1 MYSLLNAAS
10 WTEFIENMNGLETSQ
25 RELLGQVFNI
35 ISIVLWV
42 VLAIVG
48 AIGSI
53 YAIYLGVQLAR
64 ADEQGK
70 RDDAKKHLITTVI
83 AVGVTI
89 ALILV
94 FNIFLP
100 MLLDA
105 FGVGQSVTSGGGGN
119 QEEEDPSQGGEA
131 GAMITLFSNFAN
143 MIKCRF

>member
-1 MYSLLNAAS
+1 M
-10 WTEFIENMNGLETSQ
+10 
-25 RELLGQVFNI
+25 
-35 ISIVLWV
+35 
-42 VLAIVG
+42 
-48 AIGSI
+48 
-53 YAIYLGVQLAR
+53 
-64 ADEQGK
+64 K

-105 FGVGQSVTSGGGGN
+105 FGVGQSVTEGGGN
-119 QEEEDPSQGGEA
+119 TEGEDPSQTGG
-131 GAMITLFSNFAN
+131 MITLFSNFAN

>member
-10 WTEFIENMNGLETSQ
+10 WTEFIENMSGLETSQ

-105 FGVGQSVTSGGGGN
+105 FGVGQSVTEGDGN
-119 QEEEDPSQGGEA
+119 QGEDPSQTGG
-131 GAMITLFSNFAN
+131 MITLFSNFAN

>member
-10 WTEFIENMNGLETSQ
+10 WTEFIENMSGLETSQ

-100 MLLDA
+100 MILDA
-105 FGVGQSVTSGGGGN
+105 FGVGQSVTGGGGN
-119 QEEEDPSQGGEA
+119 QEEEDPSQTGG
-131 GAMITLFSNFAN
+131 MITLFSNFAN

>member
-10 WTEFIENMNGLETSQ
+10 WTEFIENMSGLETSQ

-105 FGVGQSVTSGGGGN
+105 FGVGQSVTEGGENQGGN
-119 QEEEDPSQGGEA
+119 QEEDPSQTGG
-131 GAMITLFSNFAN
+131 MITLFSNFAN

>member
-1 MYSLLNAAS
+1 MYSLLNYADS
-10 WTEFIENMNGLETSQ
+10 WTDFIDNMSGLDDQ
-25 RELLGQVFNI
+25 KDLLGQVFNI

-83 AVGVTI
+83 AVGVTV

-100 MLLDA
+100 MILDA
-105 FGVGQSVTSGGGGN
+105 FKVGQSINTGN
-119 QEEEDPSQGGEA
+119 QGEDPNQPGTTTG
-131 GAMITLFSNFAN
+131 MITLFSNFAN

>member
-1 MYSLLNAAS
+1 MYSLINYADS
-10 WTEFIENMNGLETSQ
+10 WTDFISNMQGIEGQRDLLTS
-25 RELLGQVFNI
+25 VFSI

-70 RDDAKKHLITTVI
+70 RDDAKKHLITTCI
-83 AVGVTI
+83 AVGVTA

-94 FNIFLP
+94 FNVFLP

-105 FGVGQSVTSGGGGN
+105 FGVGKSVTGGGGGLEG
-119 QEEEDPSQGGEA
+119 EEGEQPGGQS
-131 GAMITLFSNFAN
+131 MITLFSNFAN
-143 MIKCRF
+143 MIKCRL

>member
-1 MYSLLNAAS
+1 MYSLLNYADS
-10 WTEFIENMNGLETSQ
+10 WTDFIDNMDGLDNQ
-25 RELLGQVFNI
+25 KELLGQVFNI

-105 FGVGQSVTSGGGGN
+105 FGVGQSVTEGGGNQGGGN
-119 QEEEDPSQGGEA
+119 QEEDPSQTGG
-131 GAMITLFSNFAN
+131 MITLFSNFAN

>member
-1 MYSLLNAAS
+1 MYSLLNYADS
-10 WTEFIENMNGLETSQ
+10 WTDFINNMSGLEDQ
-25 RELLGQVFNI
+25 KELLGQVFNI

-70 RDDAKKHLITTVI
+70 RDDAKKHLITTVV
-83 AVGVTI
+83 AVGVTV

-100 MLLDA
+100 MILDA

-119 QEEEDPSQGGEA
+119 QEEEDPSQTGG
-131 GAMITLFSNFAN
+131 MITLFSNFAN

>member
-1 MYSLLNAAS
+1 MYSLLNYADS
-10 WTEFIENMNGLETSQ
+10 WTDFINNMSGLDDQ
-25 RELLGQVFNI
+25 KDLLGQVFNI

-105 FGVGQSVTSGGGGN
+105 FGVGQSVTEGGGN
-119 QEEEDPSQGGEA
+119 QEEDPSQTGG
-131 GAMITLFSNFAN
+131 MITLFSNFAN

>member
-10 WTEFIENMNGLETSQ
+10 WTEFIENMSGLETSQ

-83 AVGVTI
+83 AVGVTV

-100 MLLDA
+100 MILDA
-105 FGVGQSVTSGGGGN
+105 FKVGQSVTSGGGGN
-119 QEEEDPSQGGEA
+119 QGEDPNQGGEA

>member
-1 MYSLLNAAS
+1 MYSLLNYADS
-10 WTEFIENMNGLETSQ
+10 WSDFISNMSGLNDQ
-25 RELLGQVFNI
+25 KDLLMQVFNI
-35 ISIVLWV
+35 ISIILWV

-83 AVGVTI
+83 AVGVTV

-100 MLLDA
+100 MVLDA
-105 FGVGQSVTSGGGGN
+105 FKVGQSLDGSNNQEIEGGN
-119 QEEEDPSQGGEA
+119 
-131 GAMITLFSNFAN
+131 GAITLFSNFAN
-143 MIKCRF
+143 MIKCRL

>member
-10 WTEFIENMNGLETSQ
+10 WTEFIENMSGLETSQ

-83 AVGVTI
+83 AVGVTV

-100 MLLDA
+100 MILDA

-119 QEEEDPSQGGEA
+119 QEEEDPSQTGG
-131 GAMITLFSNFAN
+131 MITLFSNFAN

>member
-1 MYSLLNAAS
+1 MYSLLNYADS
-10 WTEFIENMNGLETSQ
+10 WTDFINNMSGLEDQ
-25 RELLGQVFNI
+25 KELLGQVFNI

-100 MLLDA
+100 MILDA
-105 FGVGQSVTSGGGGN
+105 FGVGQSVEGGGN
-119 QEEEDPSQGGEA
+119 QEEDPNQPGTTTG
-131 GAMITLFSNFAN
+131 MITLFSNFAN

>member
-1 MYSLLNAAS
+1 MYSLLNIVSS
-10 WTEFIENMNGLETSQ
+10 WNGFIGNMSGLDTNQ
-25 RELLGQVFNI
+25 RELLSQVFNI

-42 VLAIVG
+42 ALAIVG
-48 AIGSI
+48 AVGSV

-83 AVGVTI
+83 AVGVTL

-100 MLLDA
+100 MILDA
-105 FGVGQSVTSGGGGN
+105 FEVGQSVDRTEPPEGS
-119 QEEEDPSQGGEA
+119 DQGGTTN
-131 GAMITLFSNFAN
+131 MIELFSGFVKS
-143 MIKCRF
+143 ITCRF

>member
-1 MYSLLNAAS
+1 MYSLLNYADS
-10 WTEFIENMNGLETSQ
+10 WTDFINNMSGLEDQ
-25 RELLGQVFNI
+25 KELLGQVFNI

-83 AVGVTI
+83 AVGVTV

-100 MLLDA
+100 MILDA
-105 FGVGQSVTSGGGGN
+105 FKVGQSVEGGGN
-119 QEEEDPSQGGEA
+119 QEEEDPSQTGG
-131 GAMITLFSNFAN
+131 MITLFSNFAN

>member
-1 MYSLLNAAS
+1 MYSLLNYADS
-10 WTEFIENMNGLETSQ
+10 WKDFINNMPGLDDQ
-25 RELLGQVFNI
+25 KELLGQVFNI

-70 RDDAKKHLITTVI
+70 RDDAKKHLITTVV
-83 AVGVTI
+83 AVGVTV

-100 MLLDA
+100 MILDA
-105 FGVGQSVTSGGGGN
+105 FGVGQSVTKGGGN
-119 QEEEDPSQGGEA
+119 TAGEDPSQTGG
-131 GAMITLFSNFAN
+131 MITLFSNFAN

>member
-10 WTEFIENMNGLETSQ
+10 WAEFIENMSGLETSQ

-83 AVGVTI
+83 AIGVTA

-94 FNIFLP
+94 FNVFLP

-105 FGVGQSVTSGGGGN
+105 FGVGKLDVPDP
-119 QEEEDPSQGGEA
+119 DPSNPDQGGE
-131 GAMITLFSNFAN
+131 GMITLFSNIAN